1 MVYKINFVCNH
12 AYIMKKIID
21 LIAKNENKKIKLL
34 INVVY
39 IIFFLEVEM
48 DRSRTW
54 CPRAGCE
61 TVCTLCST
69 DRCTPQSVHCPTCN
83 TDFCSNCRSMWHSGS
98 PCKSEEVVPGVTFD
112 SELIKCCP
120 MCCVPI
126 EKDEG
131 CAQMLC
137 KRCKHVFCWYCLAS
151 LDVSTLFFYLFFI
164 QKTYCCYFDVYRVN
178 IFVILIVKL
187 CNSELNLIKSRL
199 KILLKCEFLTI
210 VIIGKDLL

>member
-1 MVYKINFVCNH
+1 MNSRIITLRKTSYILITPVNREFVCDFCPNT
-12 AYIMKKIID
+12 
-21 LIAKNENKKIKLL
+21 
-34 INVVY
+34 
-39 IIFFLEVEM
+39 EVEM
-48 DRSRTW
+48 DKSRTW

-83 TDFCSNCRSMWHSGS
+83 MDFCSNCRANWHADS

-120 MCCVPI
+120 MCSVPI

-151 LDVSTLFFYLFFI
+151 LDVSI
-164 QKTYCCYFDVYRVN
+164 NV
-178 IFVILIVKL
+178 
-187 CNSELNLIKSRL
+187 
-199 KILLKCEFLTI
+199 
-210 VIIGKDLL
+210 

>member
-1 MVYKINFVCNH
+1 
-12 AYIMKKIID
+12 
-21 LIAKNENKKIKLL
+21 
-34 INVVY
+34 
-39 IIFFLEVEM
+39 M
-48 DRSRTW
+48 DKSRTW

-69 DRCTPQSVHCPTCN
+69 DRVTPQSVHCPTCSM
-83 TDFCSNCRSMWHSGS
+83 DFCSNCRASWHADS

-120 MCCVPI
+120 MCSVPI

-151 LDVSTLFFYLFFI
+151 LDVSFIRKFGKTCSLLSATTIIHFYDMERRTLWDKHWRVFFHS
-164 QKTYCCYFDVYRVN
+164 VYG
-178 IFVILIVKL
+178 
-187 CNSELNLIKSRL
+187 LN
-199 KILLKCEFLTI
+199 
-210 VIIGKDLL
+210 